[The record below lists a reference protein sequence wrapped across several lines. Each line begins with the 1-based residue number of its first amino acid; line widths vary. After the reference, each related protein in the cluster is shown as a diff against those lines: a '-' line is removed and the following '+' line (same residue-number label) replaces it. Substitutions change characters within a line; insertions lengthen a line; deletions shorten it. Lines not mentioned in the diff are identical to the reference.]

1 MALVQ
6 EEMGLLTE
14 VEMPGGSIEQ
24 YVDSLDGVL
33 QRKME
38 MLQRLRA
45 RLGDFKMRLQEE
57 EVLSKT
63 RRCSA
68 SSQTSTNTLALALLP
83 PSLHRIVF
91 SSLLL
96 HILPMVIKPA
106 NGSSLSHLVRLR
118 NHTMQD
124 VRETKSGFGET
135 LQS

>member
-63 RRCSA
+63 RRCST

-83 PSLHRIVF
+83 PYLPRIVF

-96 HILPMVIKPA
+96 HILSMAIKPA

-124 VRETKSGFGET
+124 VRKTKSGFGET

>member
-63 RRCSA
+63 RRCQA
-68 SSQTSTNTLALALLP
+68 TLPAPNFPLP
-83 PSLHRIVF
+83 F
-91 SSLLL
+91 SPFS
-96 HILPMVIKPA
+96 
-106 NGSSLSHLVRLR
+106 
-118 NHTMQD
+118 
-124 VRETKSGFGET
+124 
-135 LQS
+135 